1 MPEQWQ
7 VSFPPGLM
15 QLKYK
20 IPHGEA
26 AVFRDAVSILYSGPQ
41 PDKHQAVAG
50 FEDVYEYE
58 KNGYRIRYQIIWA
71 ERKTRIVFFDVA
83 A

>member
-7 VSFPPGLM
+7 VSFSSGLM

-20 IPHGEA
+20 IPRGEA
-26 AVFRDAVSILYSGPQ
+26 ATFRDMVAMLYDGPQ
-41 PDKHQAVAG
+41 PDDHRAVEG

-58 KNGYRIRYQIIWA
+58 QNGYRIRYQVIWA
-71 ERKTRIVFFDVA
+71 ERKNRIVFFDVVQ
-83 A
+83 